1 MFAFYI
7 IQQYNNAFISPYE
20 VFSAVDV
27 IVVRV
32 DWTIADFS
40 VDIMNDNNNEEVFV
54 VNVDTTFKEVDIV
67 FNSVDTMIIKVE
79 VTIVDCWVDLEI
91 DSDGIGNTEVK
102 IEIIVKVSF

>member
-1 MFAFYI
+1 MV
-7 IQQYNNAFISPYE
+7 S
-20 VFSAVDV
+20 VLSAVDV

-32 DWTIADFS
+32 DWTIVDFS
-40 VDIMNDNNNEEVFV
+40 VDITVDNNEEVFV

-79 VTIVDCWVDLEI
+79 VTIVDCWVDLET